1 MQIQA
6 TLPNCVVFHSYNS
19 SSYSTENPT
28 AGIFCCGGHR
38 NTVSNG
44 SLKEPASKSALFD
57 LQSITTT
64 IDVNDIII
72 L

>member
-6 TLPNCVVFHSYNS
+6 PVPNCVVFYSYNS
-19 SSYSTENPT
+19 SSYSTENLT
-28 AGIFCCGGHR
+28 AGFFCCGGHR
-38 NTVSNG
+38 HTMSNG
-44 SLKEPASKSALFD
+44 SLKEPTSKPALFD
-57 LQSITTT
+57 LQSIT